1 MSRSFPALWYI
12 QYSSIGE
19 SKNLQKVFV
28 WLKLFPPKFSH
39 GTKFPCTSARR
50 QILYSSELWLQA
62 WPVKA
67 GVALCDLKI
76 FFQLYSY
83 LFVINSIS
91 IYRIYAFLFILIC
104 LYACACVLFILRFN
118 SWNFP
123 NVYSII
129 VKFTFQF
136 KAKHVFHAS
145 KSCFAFWLLKLYFK
159 VDGSIFIYQFWTINL
174 ILPSLLHLLFRIN
187 MLKDKFPQ

>member
-1 MSRSFPALWYI
+1 MSSSTVPYVREITLLTVHAVPLFQGLSRSFPALWYI

-91 IYRIYAFLFILIC
+91 ISRIYAFFIYFNMSLCMC
-104 LYACACVLFILRFN
+104 LCSFY
-118 SWNFP
+118 
-123 NVYSII
+123 
-129 VKFTFQF
+129 
-136 KAKHVFHAS
+136 
-145 KSCFAFWLLKLYFK
+145 FAF
-159 VDGSIFIYQFWTINL
+159 
-174 ILPSLLHLLFRIN
+174 
-187 MLKDKFPQ
+187 